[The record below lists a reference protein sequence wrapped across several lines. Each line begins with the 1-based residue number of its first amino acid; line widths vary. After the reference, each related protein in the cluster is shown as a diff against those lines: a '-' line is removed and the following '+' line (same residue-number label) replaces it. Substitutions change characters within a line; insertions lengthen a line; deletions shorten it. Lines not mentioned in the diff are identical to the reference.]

1 MLRRMHYS
9 TEFAG
14 LIDASLMSALH
25 VRGKPKGNSY
35 TMTFRDISK
44 QADCHCALV
53 KDLAKLGSCFISK
66 FEEKMRERKD
76 EKGRKNVDS
85 YCLKGYWR
93 YLASEA
99 SQHRSVGQL
108 GAT

>member
-1 MLRRMHYS
+1 MHYS

-53 KDLAKLGSCFISK
+53 KDLAKLGSCFISR

-76 EKGRKNVDS
+76 EKGRKSVDS

-93 YLASEA
+93 DLASEA